1 MVLQFIQTESNRFS
15 SIYCKIVGHFDYNV
29 HVYLWITLKNF
40 THPHTVSVTTEYL
53 FNSIGLSCSKVA
65 THAWEREKRKILVTP
80 FWKSFLWL
88 FGRNFSEFWDW
99 SQSSALL
106 SIATECNFKSKRTS
120 HKWKKKKKKKYFIC
134 MWFRYYVKRFMC
146 RVYCYSCGKQYEWCE
161 NGGYT
166 INWFHVMDE
175 HSVSFHW
182 YANRNFFYNYCSAFS
197 HSQSRMLMI
206 KTQVCESWDSHLMCI
221 HSLEKTAEIKIRVHL
236 IFD

>member
-1 MVLQFIQTESNRFS
+1 MVFIWFDQKSSSPKWFYNLFRRKAIDFLLYTAKSLAISITMSTYTYGSHWKISHTHTQWVWQLNIYLTRLAYLAAKLQ
-15 SIYCKIVGHFDYNV
+15 H
-29 HVYLWITLKNF
+29 
-40 THPHTVSVTTEYL
+40 TH
-53 FNSIGLSCSKVA
+53 
-65 THAWEREKRKILVTP
+65 EREKRKILVIP

-182 YANRNFFYNYCSAFS
+182 YANRKFS
-197 HSQSRMLMI
+197 L
-206 KTQVCESWDSHLMCI
+206 
-221 HSLEKTAEIKIRVHL
+221 
-236 IFD
+236 